1 MKELK
6 YKAVIFDF
14 DDTLVESR
22 LAKWAQHKHVAKEF
36 YNIDI
41 QEEDLLKHW
50 GKPFH
55 ILVKEL
61 YKNSDTLENMYGA
74 IYSTKDRFPKKVY
87 KESID
92 VVKKLL
98 DKNIKVGVV
107 SATTKEFLL
116 EDLNKFGFPV
126 DDFFIIQGA
135 NETDVHKPHP
145 GVFSMMINK
154 LEKEGINKK
163 DIVYI
168 GDSLDDLMAST
179 GAGIDFIAVTTGLYS
194 KNDFQGHG
202 AKNIVNKL
210 EKVLDKLI

>member
-22 LAKWAQHKHVAKEF
+22 LAKWAQHKHVAKKF

-41 QEEDLLKHW
+41 QEEDLFKHW

-55 ILVKEL
+55 VLVGEL
-61 YKNSDTLENMYGA
+61 YKNSDTLENMYSA
-74 IYSTKDRFPKKVY
+74 INSTKDDFPKRVY
-87 KESID
+87 KESVD
-92 VVKKLL
+92 VIKKLI

-126 DDFFIIQGA
+126 DHFFIIQGA
-135 NETDVHKPHP
+135 DETLFHKPHP
-145 GVFSMMINK
+145 DVFLAMFDK
-154 LEKEGINKK
+154 LGKEGIRKNE
-163 DIVYI
+163 IVYV
-168 GDSLDDLMAST
+168 GDSLDDLKASS
-179 GAGIDFIAVTTGLYS
+179 GAGIDFIAITTGLYS
-194 KNDFQGHG
+194 EKDFLENG
-202 AKNIVNKL
+202 AKNVIDNIERVL
-210 EKVLDKLI
+210 EKLI